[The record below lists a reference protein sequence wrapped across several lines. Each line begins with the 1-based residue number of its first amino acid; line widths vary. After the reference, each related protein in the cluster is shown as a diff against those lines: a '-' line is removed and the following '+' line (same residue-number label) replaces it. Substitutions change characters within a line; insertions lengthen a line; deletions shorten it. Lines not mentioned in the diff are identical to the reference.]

1 VEEEEVRG
9 SGEGR
14 GPVEGRAVRLA
25 GGLATGLCLALLWV
39 IAAFAPKAV
48 PFAPTS
54 LADAIIRAMPG
65 DVSTF
70 FIELFKE
77 WAIKLFAIGV
87 MVATLF
93 FGSLALGWSR
103 RGREEPRPTLAGLS
117 LAVLAGLAIV
127 VGPGDR
133 ESYPGMAI
141 ALSATAGVYAVV
153 ATWFLGRLREERAE
167 AFDPA
172 RRRALRMGI
181 GGAVGVAV
189 GGGFLGY
196 LVQRLGGPNRDVKL
210 VAPEVSAS
218 IPPRGPFPSIPGL
231 TPEITTAEDHYV
243 VDINL
248 VQPSVGA
255 EDWTLKVTG
264 LVDRPL
270 ELNFEE
276 LQTRFPV
283 VEEYS
288 VLTCISNEV
297 GGDLVGN
304 SLWGGVRLRDVLSEA
319 GVREGAVDVVFHA
332 DEGYTD
338 SIPLD
343 IANDESV
350 LLAVSQN
357 REPLLQEHGF
367 PCRVRVPM
375 IYGMKNVKWLREIEV
390 VDEDYQ
396 GYWMQRGWSDEAVIH
411 TQSRIDVAGESRRA
425 TSGQETWIA
434 GVAWAGGRGI
444 DKVEVSADGG
454 KTWAEAMLKQPVS
467 RYAWTLWAYRWAP
480 SQRGTVEV
488 VARATDGTGEVQT
501 DATAPPHPSGS
512 TGLHR
517 VSVKVS

>member
-1 VEEEEVRG
+1 MDEEENA
-9 SGEGR
+9 
-14 GPVEGRAVRLA
+14 PVENRAPIEGRAVRLA
-25 GGLATGLCLALLWV
+25 GLLATGICIALLWV
-39 IAAFAPKAV
+39 IAAFAPKGV

-54 LADAIIRAMPG
+54 LADSIIRAMPG

-103 RGREEPRPTLAGLS
+103 QGREEPRPL
-117 LAVLAGLAIV
+117 LAGLALAALAGVAIV
-127 VGPGDR
+127 LGPGDR
-133 ESYPGMAI
+133 ESYPGMVI
-141 ALSATAGVYAVV
+141 ALSATAGVYAAV
-153 ATWFLGRLREERAE
+153 ASWFLGRLREERAD
-167 AFDPA
+167 AFDPV

-210 VAPEVSAS
+210 VAPEMPAS
-218 IPPRGPFPSIPGL
+218 IPARGPFPSIPGL
-231 TPEITTAEDHYV
+231 TPEITTAADHYV

-255 EDWTLKVTG
+255 EDWKLKVTG
-264 LVDRPL
+264 LVDQPL
-270 ELNFEE
+270 ELSFEE
-276 LQTRFPV
+276 LQTRFAV

-304 SLWGGVRLRDVLSEA
+304 SLWGGVRLRDVLAEA
-319 GVREGAVDVVFHA
+319 GVKDGAVDVVFHA
-332 DEGYTD
+332 EEGYTD

-343 IANDESV
+343 IANDDSV

-396 GYWMQRGWSDEAVIH
+396 GYWMQRGWSDEAVIF

-425 TSGQETWIA
+425 RLGEETWIA
-434 GVAWAGGRGI
+434 GVAWAGGREI
-444 DKVEVSADGG
+444 DKVEVSVDGG
-454 KTWAEAMLKQPVS
+454 KTWTEAMLKQPVS
-467 RYAWTLWAYRWAP
+467 RFAWTLWAYRWEP
-480 SQRGTVEV
+480 RQRGTVEV

-501 DATAPPHPSGS
+501 DATTPPHPSGS